1 MADDYWVDIVHGRP
15 KGHHYVNDYDIV
27 MPHAHVGDRQ
37 FAAVGKKYRLAA
49 EVEAVGGHHHHHRSR
64 SRRYWG
70 QPLFYV
76 PDYGDVAVNSTAT
89 DPDEIPDAVEGPIK
103 GVKDTL
109 NPNDWL
115 NPGQFLQSKN
125 KRVKLIMQKDG
136 NLVLYGD
143 GVALWNSGTNGRG
156 ANRAFMQTDG
166 NFVVYAGA
174 GGPSATALWNS
185 ATAGLG
191 GAKLI
196 VQDDGNAVVYF
207 KGRAFWN
214 TETHGFKK
222 YTSHSF
228 GGDLV
233 HAFNTVASIAGAP
246 VHAVTDVLEKIPI
259 VGPVIHEG
267 LALDPVKALGGMTA
281 SVLQGE
287 RIDKAF
293 LATAKDQLHHIREV
307 APYVQTVM
315 SFVPGVGTGVAAAI
329 AAGTALA
336 EGRTISDAV
345 IDGISKAVPGG
356 ALGKSVLAGALAIT
370 HGDSVSSIVLNT
382 VKSNLPANLRTA
394 VDTAVA
400 AAGGKNV
407 RVAVLQALSKQL
419 PPEAKKALDIGI
431 ALGAARN
438 IQSTAV
444 NAVTNPANIAKLAA
458 KPLPAPFQKKVP
470 MKEAK
475 GYKATM
481 GLLQHKGVTAHTIAA
496 LHSALPPAEK
506 KGAEQAVKDYK
517 NHFTQLSHTSLVR
530 GGLVTRGNWKQVA
543 ANTKGA
549 VPGRLVKGK
558 AVTVGHF
565 VRV

>member
-1 MADDYWVDIVHGRP
+1 MADEYWVDIIHNRP

-37 FAAVGKKYRLAA
+37 FAAIGKKYRLAA
-49 EVEAVGGHHHHHRSR
+49 EVETVGGHHHHHRSR
-64 SRRYWG
+64 SSRYWG

-76 PDYGDVAVNSTAT
+76 PDYGDVAINSTAT
-89 DPDEIPDAVEGPIK
+89 DPDEIPDAVEGPLGSK
-103 GVKDTL
+103 KTDTL
-109 NPNDWL
+109 K
-115 NPGQFLQSKN
+115 PGEWFNLGQGIFSKN
-125 KRVKLIMQKDG
+125 GRVIFVLQKDG

-143 GVALWNSGTNGRG
+143 KQPLWDAGSGPGRG
-156 ANRAFMQTDG
+156 TTRAVMQTDG
-166 NFVVYAGA
+166 NFVIYVGNNPIWA
-174 GGPSATALWNS
+174 SD
-185 ATAGLG
+185 TAGHP
-191 GAKLI
+191 GARL
-196 VQDDGNAVVYF
+196 VAQDDGNVVVYQ
-207 KGRAFWN
+207 GAMPLWS
-214 TETHGFKK
+214 TETSGFRR
-222 YTSHSF
+222 YTPHSF

-246 VHAVTDVLEKIPI
+246 VNAVTDVLEKIPI

-267 LALDPVKALGGMTA
+267 LALSPAKAIGGLTA
-281 SVLQGE
+281 NVLQGE
-287 RIDKAF
+287 RLDKAF

-345 IDGISKAVPGG
+345 IEGISKAVPGG
-356 ALGKSVLAGALAIT
+356 TLGKSVLAGALAIT
-370 HGDSVSSIVLNT
+370 HGDSVSKTVLDT
-382 VKSNLPANLRTA
+382 VKANLPANLRTA

-400 AAGGKNV
+400 TAGGKNV
-407 RVAVLQALSKQL
+407 RVAVLQALSQKL
-419 PPEAKKALDIGI
+419 PPEAKKALDIGV

-438 IQSTAV
+438 IQSSAV
-444 NAVTNPANIAKLAA
+444 RAVAQPANIAKLAS
-458 KPLPAPFQKKVP
+458 KPLPAPFQKKAP
-470 MKEAK
+470 PGMKEAK
-475 GYKATM
+475 GYKAAM

-543 ANTKGA
+543 SNTKGA

-558 AVTVGHF
+558 SVTVGHF